1 MPLSTTTSASQGREP
16 LVLAEGDLLDLSLGV
31 EAALPAALT
40 LLAAQGLIEQRG
52 GRWRGCEGA
61 VLRSRA

>member
-16 LVLAEGDLLDLSLGV
+16 LVLAEEDLLDLSLGV

-52 GRWRGCEGA
+52 GALEG
-61 VLRSRA
+61 L

>member
-16 LVLAEGDLLDLSLGV
+16 LVLAEEDLLDLSLGV

-40 LLAAQGLIEQRG
+40 PVAAQGLIEQRG
-52 GRWRGCEGA
+52 GALEG
-61 VLRSRA
+61 L